1 MRRKLLTLF
10 AITAGICSLVSAKQL
25 IGLLFTDYLYQKDFV
40 QFFLM
45 GHALRAGANLYAPLP
60 QLAAQFDPNLNQ
72 WLNVSAYPP
81 IVAVIGL
88 PLSYLPY
95 FWSVIAWLMFE
106 LVCLAAAIML
116 IVKQFGGR
124 AAATPVLIVVAA
136 FIGWRP
142 VYIDLY
148 LGQLMI
154 PILLLLTLC
163 WLALKAEKDVKAG
176 LFLGIVIA
184 IKLYAW
190 PIALFLLLKGRW
202 RAPVTAF
209 FVFVAAN
216 ALMVAWTG
224 SATVYDY
231 YSRVG
236 GSVLAEY
243 TFDSFNYSA
252 WCVGY
257 RSFGTSGGILVTLA
271 ILLYSMFLAFR
282 SKNFDTGF
290 MVMLTAATIL
300 QPLSWIHYMIT
311 LLPVFCFIAN
321 RRNFLPSD
329 FLLGATLLVL
339 ILPGYFHV
347 ASSYPALA
355 AWPPLLF
362 TVGLMWLIVPKPIKL
377 KERSAIINAA
387 PTVSIYK
394 GIVTH
399 AVTIGRAITSR
410 RTQTEEG

>member
-163 WLALKAEKDVKAG
+163 WLALKAEKDG
-176 LFLGIVIA
+176 LA
-184 IKLYAW
+184 LYKQ
-190 PIALFLLLKGRW
+190 LLELVRD
-202 RAPVTAF
+202 R
-209 FVFVAAN
+209 
-216 ALMVAWTG
+216 
-224 SATVYDY
+224 
-231 YSRVG
+231 
-236 GSVLAEY
+236 SVLLEEY
-243 TFDSFNYSA
+243 ARRMISEEELHIGEVN
-252 WCVGY
+252 
-257 RSFGTSGGILVTLA
+257 
-271 ILLYSMFLAFR
+271 
-282 SKNFDTGF
+282 K
-290 MVMLTAATIL
+290 MLRKPGDI
-300 QPLSWIHYMIT
+300 
-311 LLPVFCFIAN
+311 
-321 RRNFLPSD
+321 
-329 FLLGATLLVL
+329 GAV
-339 ILPGYFHV
+339 
-347 ASSYPALA
+347 
-355 AWPPLLF
+355 
-362 TVGLMWLIVPKPIKL
+362 
-377 KERSAIINAA
+377 
-387 PTVSIYK
+387 
-394 GIVTH
+394 
-399 AVTIGRAITSR
+399 
-410 RTQTEEG
+410 